1 MKIIQIAWGRILPSD
16 RISTANPG
24 PMRYVL
30 LAATMLG
37 LNGCMSSP
45 ADQLAQIQT
54 TAATRPANLAELAAQ
69 QKAVASEEQSE
80 IASQAH
86 QDVQSLDPADLGA
99 TTEDANANQGLLT
112 QPKNIAATQNSIY
125 STADS
130 NFAQQGLVPKTG
142 RLKVE
147 PGTETVA
154 ATKSSIY
161 ANNSVEA
168 VIAADSQTEQ
178 SAADALPSYDSL
190 AERMAVPMPDAKDV
204 KQVQDVAMADIEI
217 PVLDPN
223 PTLNALDTTT
233 GPITEL
239 AADPAIANL
248 DALQA
253 NLAKPVINEAEE
265 QPAKRPL
272 TLADLFRKKDSKDF
286 DGDRFAKK
294 KTLTRDIP
302 NMRTAALS
310 DNALPG
316 VNTNAMFP
324 TNRMSDDEEHE
335 GDDEDAPAG
344 LMQLASLPSM
354 TRMAPNGLYIQTDK
368 VEVRCLRPQLVDL
381 IHAVENHY
389 KRPAII
395 TSGFRD
401 VRRNRRSGG
410 VRHSLHTLCAA
421 ADIQVQGVSKW
432 ELADYLRSLPGR
444 GGIGTYCHTESV
456 HIDIGSERDWNWRC
470 RRKKRS
476 RS

>member
-16 RISTANPG
+16 RISTATPG
-24 PMRYVL
+24 PLRYVL
-30 LAATMLG
+30 FAATMLG
-37 LNGCMSSP
+37 LHGCMSSP

-54 TAATRPANLAELAAQ
+54 TAASRPANLVELAAQ
-69 QKAVASEEQSE
+69 QKAAASEEQSE
-80 IASQAH
+80 IANQANE
-86 QDVQSLDPADLGA
+86 DVQSLDPADLGTTDEA
-99 TTEDANANQGLLT
+99 TANQGLLT
-112 QPKNIAATQNSIY
+112 QSKSIAATQNSIY

-130 NFAQQGLVPKTG
+130 NFTQQGLVPKTG

-168 VIAADSQTEQ
+168 VIAADSQSEQ
-178 SAADALPSYDSL
+178 AADSTLPSYNSL

-204 KQVQDVAMADIEI
+204 KQAQDVAMADTEI
-217 PVLDPN
+217 PVLSPN
-223 PTLNALDTTT
+223 STPDALDTTSGT
-233 GPITEL
+233 KDSVL
-239 AADPAIANL
+239 ASADPAMA
-248 DALQA
+248 DLQTDV
-253 NLAKPVINEAEE
+253 AKTVATEGVE
-265 QPAKRPL
+265 QPEKKPL

-294 KTLTRDIP
+294 SVTRGIP
-302 NMRTAALS
+302 NMQTAALS

-316 VNTNAMFP
+316 VNANAMFP

-335 GDDEDAPAG
+335 GEDEPAG

-354 TRMAPNGLYIQTDK
+354 TRMAPNGLYIQNDK
-368 VEVRCLRPQLVDL
+368 VEVRCLRPQLVDM
-381 IHAVENHY
+381 IHQVENHY

-401 VRRNRRSGG
+401 VRRNRRAGG

-432 ELADYLRSLPGR
+432 ELADFLRSLPGR

>member
-16 RISTANPG
+16 RISTAKPG
-24 PMRYVL
+24 PLRYVL
-30 LAATMLG
+30 FAATMLG
-37 LNGCMSSP
+37 LHGCMSSP

-54 TAATRPANLAELAAQ
+54 TAATRPANLVELAAQ
-69 QKAVASEEQSE
+69 QKAAASEEQSE
-80 IASQAH
+80 IATQA
-86 QDVQSLDPADLGA
+86 QEDVQSLGPADLTA
-99 TTEDANANQGLLT
+99 SHDASENQGLLT

-130 NFAQQGLVPKTG
+130 KFTQQGLVPKTG

-147 PGTETVA
+147 PGSETVA

-168 VIAADSQTEQ
+168 VIAADGRNEQ
-178 SAADALPSYDSL
+178 AAADTLPSYDSL
-190 AERMAVPMPDAKDV
+190 AERMAVPMPDATDV
-204 KQVQDVAMADIEI
+204 KQVQDVAMADTEI

-223 PTLNALDTTT
+223 STVNALDIATR
-233 GPITEL
+233 PDSEI
-239 AADPAIANL
+239 ASADPAM
-248 DALQA
+248 A
-253 NLAKPVINEAEE
+253 NLANPAVNEQVE
-265 QPAKRPL
+265 QPEKKPL

-286 DGDRFAKK
+286 DSDRFAKK
-294 KTLTRDIP
+294 KTVTRGIP
-302 NMRTAALS
+302 NMQTAALS

-316 VNTNAMFP
+316 VNANAMFP

-335 GDDEDAPAG
+335 GEDEPAG

-354 TRMAPNGLYIQTDK
+354 TRVAPNGLYIQTDK
-368 VEVRCLRPQLVDL
+368 VEVRCLRPQLIDM
-381 IHAVENHY
+381 IRQVEDHY

-401 VRRNRRSGG
+401 ARHNRRAGG

-456 HIDIGSERDWNWRC
+456 HIDIGGERDWNWRC
-470 RRKKRS
+470 RRKKRA
-476 RS
+476 RG